1 MIVQRA
7 QREDRNL
14 KNLQELQLAIREQE
28 AQYHE
33 HAGRRPR
40 KEEEFSNQS
49 TRTRCYRGQKPQD
62 TQKEEQV
69 MVMKGED
76 RLIDNM
82 DHQASLE
89 AAKATES

>member
-1 MIVQRA
+1 MIVQRV
-7 QREDRNL
+7 QRGDRNL

-28 AQYHE
+28 AQHHE

-40 KEEEFSNQS
+40 KEEELSNQS
-49 TRTRCYRGQKPQD
+49 TSTSCYRGQKPQD
-62 TQKEEQV
+62 AQKEEQV

-89 AAKATES
+89 AAKVMEL